1 MERFARTKLI
11 IGEEGLEALN
21 SADVAVFGIGG
32 VGGAACEALA
42 RSGIG
47 TLTLVDYDVVDVTNI
62 NRQIVALD
70 STIGQPKVEVMAAR
84 IQEINPHCRVIT
96 YREFYDAARSDEFL
110 HDDLDYVVDAIDSVA
125 SKVDLIVQCKR
136 RGIPIVSA
144 MGAGNKLD
152 PTQLKVADI
161 SETHTCPLAKVVRVG
176 LRKQG
181 IISGVQAVFSTERP
195 QRLVPGR
202 TPGST
207 AFVPPAAGMILASVV
222 VRQLL
227 QRSEGGGTLSSDG

>member
-21 SADVAVFGIGG
+21 SAHVAVFGIGG

-152 PTQLKVADI
+152 QHSLRWRISLKLTHAHWPKLSGLA
-161 SETHTCPLAKVVRVG
+161 SESRALSACKRCFPLSAR
-176 LRKQG
+176 
-181 IISGVQAVFSTERP
+181 SA
-195 QRLVPGR
+195 VPGR

-207 AFVPPAAGMILASVV
+207 AFVPPAAGMI
-222 VRQLL
+222 
-227 QRSEGGGTLSSDG
+227 